1 MSYLEEN
8 NIEIAFIQETWIKKT
23 DGHLFKQVE
32 EFGYSL
38 LTFRKP
44 RRLDLGGG
52 VAIIFK
58 HNLKLTC
65 MKVKNFRS
73 FESITCKVITQKGAY
88 LFANVYRPD
97 YSAKNRYTSKYFMYE
112 FSHFI
117 DELNTHALPTIIVGD
132 FNFHVEVLNDAYL
145 CNDVTPY
152 ETKKRSD
159 AQLLYSLLSDKD
171 LVQLINERTHELGG
185 TLDLLITPLDNSI
198 LIDDAH
204 IIRRNTVCESDHNPV
219 FFTIDVIPLLSDD
232 KVTLQYKD
240 FSNLDKDLFTS
251 DFNSSNIL
259 L

>member
-1 MSYLEEN
+1 M
-8 NIEIAFIQETWIKKT
+8 
-23 DGHLFKQVE
+23 
-32 EFGYSL
+32 
-38 LTFRKP
+38 
-44 RRLDLGGG
+44 
-52 VAIIFK
+52 
-58 HNLKLTC
+58 
-65 MKVKNFRS
+65 
-73 FESITCKVITQKGAY
+73 
-88 LFANVYRPD
+88 
-97 YSAKNRYTSKYFMYE
+97 
-112 FSHFI
+112 
-117 DELNTHALPTIIVGD
+117 PTTIVGD